1 MVDCWGMSRH
11 SKWSKIKHQKGAAD
25 VKKGAIF
32 TKHSKAITIAAQ
44 DGADAS
50 MNFKLRLALEA
61 AKAAGMTKDTI
72 DRAVARGTGEG
83 KEGVQM
89 IEELFE
95 GFLPGGIAVMVEA
108 VTDNHNRTLQEVKH
122 IFTKSGGA
130 LAGANAVAWMF
141 EKKGVIRVGEVV
153 SSDELELVLIEAGA
167 QDIASEEGGLTIY
180 TKVEDLK
187 SVEEKVRNLSFTPEY
202 VGFSWIP
209 KERVAPMVDMEA
221 IDGALAML
229 EEHDDVSNVYTNLA
243 E

>member
-1 MVDCWGMSRH
+1 MSRH

-25 VKKGAIF
+25 VKKGAMF

-72 DRAVARGTGEG
+72 DRAVARGSGDG

-95 GFLPGGIAVMVEA
+95 GFLPGGVAVLVEA

-122 IFTKSGGA
+122 IFSKHGGS
-130 LAGANAVAWMF
+130 LASSNAVAWMF
-141 EKKGVIRVGEVV
+141 EKKGVVRV
-153 SSDELELVLIEAGA
+153 SDGAPSDDVELQLIESGA
-167 QDIASEEGGLTIY
+167 QDIIAEEDGLTIY

-187 SVEEKVRNLSFTPEY
+187 SVEEKVRSLSFTPEY
-202 VGFSWIP
+202 VGFSWVP
-209 KERVAPMVDMEA
+209 KERVASLADAEGVE
-221 IDGALAML
+221 GALERL
-229 EEHDDVSNVYTNLA
+229 EEHDDVSNVFTNVS
-243 E
+243 